1 MTNKQKLLLLA
12 AAGATVA
19 VLLSTKKGR
28 KLTQDLADN
37 ANGWKDSLVKLAGKY
52 GDKLT
57 SIRDMVNNEVEGL
70 SSDAR
75 EKINAILDEG
85 TSSAKKV
92 KRKVGN
98 QLS

>member
-19 VLLSTKKGR
+19 VLLSTKKGK
-28 KLTQDLADN
+28 KLTQEFADN
-37 ANGWKDSLVKLAGKY
+37 ASGWKDSLVKLAGKY

-57 SIRDMVNNEVEGL
+57 SIRDMVNSEVEGL
-70 SSDAR
+70 SSDTR

-85 TSSAKKV
+85 SSSAKKV